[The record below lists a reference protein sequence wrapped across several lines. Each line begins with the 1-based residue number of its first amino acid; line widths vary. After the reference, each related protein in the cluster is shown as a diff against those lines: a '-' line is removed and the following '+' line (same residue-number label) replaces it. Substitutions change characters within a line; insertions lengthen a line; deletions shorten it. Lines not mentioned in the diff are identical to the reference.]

1 MKTSSAFVIVLTT
14 LLQSSLGSVARSQ
27 ILKRSNNLQSFALT
41 IPPTPQDE
49 LTFLTRPGTP
59 GADLTPLNSKKEWMT
74 DCIDTHNYYRNLYRD
89 NKAGKRL
96 SVLAW
101 NASLAQSAQNWAQYL
116 ISNSKPAII
125 NPSYPYG
132 ESAGLNSYAWRDEFT
147 CSPLIDNF
155 YSKAATY
162 KQRLKEWKSNP
173 SAGAFNMNG
182 IKPFTQMMWPN
193 TTHVGCGFAQDSARK
208 IEVCHYYPR

>member
-1 MKTSSAFVIVLTT
+1 MWFGQVIKYLIYIRVSQNLHCAVKDCWNT
-14 LLQSSLGSVARSQ
+14 VARSQ
-27 ILKRSNNLQSFALT
+27 ILKRSNNRQSFALT
-41 IPPTPQDE
+41 VPTTPQDE

-59 GADLTPLNSKKEWMT
+59 GADLTPLNFKKEWMT

-116 ISNSKPAII
+116 ISNSKPVII

-132 ESAGLNSYAWRDEFT
+132 ESAGLNSYGWRDEFT

-155 YSKAATY
+155 T
-162 KQRLKEWKSNP
+162 QRLQHTN
-173 SAGAFNMNG
+173 SASRHGKV
-182 IKPFTQMMWPN
+182 IHQPV
-193 TTHVGCGFAQDSARK
+193 HS
-208 IEVCHYYPR
+208 I

>member
-27 ILKRSNNLQSFALT
+27 ILKRSNNLQSFALA
-41 IPPTPQDE
+41 IPPTPQDQ

-59 GADLTPLNSKKEWMT
+59 GANLTPLKSKQEWMT

-89 NKAGKRL
+89 NKARKRL
-96 SVLAW
+96 RVLAW
-101 NASLAQSAQNWAQYL
+101 NASLAQSAQKWAQYL

-132 ESAGLNSYAWRDEFT
+132 ESAGSNSFGWRDEFT
-147 CSPLIDNF
+147 CSPQIDNF

-162 KQRLKEWKSNP
+162 KQRLKAWKSNP
-173 SAGAFNMNG
+173 SAGFNLNG
-182 IKPFTQMMWPN
+182 IQMFTQMMWPN
-193 TTHVGCGFAQDSARK
+193 TTHVGCGFAQDSSRK